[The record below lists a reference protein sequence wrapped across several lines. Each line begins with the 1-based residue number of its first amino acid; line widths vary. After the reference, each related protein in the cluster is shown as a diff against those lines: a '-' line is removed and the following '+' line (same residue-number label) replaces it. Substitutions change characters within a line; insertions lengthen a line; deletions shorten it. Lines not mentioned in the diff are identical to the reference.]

1 MPAEPRYLHTLFF
14 AYVIGV
20 LVLMFAPVPGTAPSV
35 PQFDKVV
42 HVAVFFGF
50 AGLLYWD
57 RRATPGAT
65 TTGVA
70 FISMAAAGLVELVQ
84 IVLPYRSGSAWDF
97 VAGALGAV
105 AGVLAMHQ
113 LLRMAQRET

>member
-1 MPAEPRYLHTLFF
+1 MPAEARYLHTLFL

-35 PQFDKVV
+35 PQFDKLV

-57 RRATPGAT
+57 RHATPGTT

-84 IVLPYRSGSAWDF
+84 IVLPYRSGSLWDF
-97 VAGALGAV
+97 AVGALGALG
-105 AGVLAMHQ
+105 GVFVMRH
-113 LLRMAQRET
+113 LLRMSRSKG